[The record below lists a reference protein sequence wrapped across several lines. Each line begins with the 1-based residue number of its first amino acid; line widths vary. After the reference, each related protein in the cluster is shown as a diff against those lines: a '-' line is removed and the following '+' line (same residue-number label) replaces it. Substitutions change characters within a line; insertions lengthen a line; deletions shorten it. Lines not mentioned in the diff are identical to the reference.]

1 MLRPGR
7 THLNRSVL
15 HRFDIRVV
23 QISSDRWH
31 GCQIF
36 GNTEN
41 EVVQVTR
48 MVEDYAK
55 NGVTGLA
62 NISSTL
68 PYPQIEWK
76 IDVDKQ
82 KAAQL
87 GVNISDVG
95 AIVQMLTNGFK
106 AGEYRPDDSR
116 DEVEI
121 RVRFKRD
128 ERSLTGIDDLKVPSP
143 FNFPSLK
150 VPS

>member
-1 MLRPGR
+1 
-7 THLNRSVL
+7 
-15 HRFDIRVV
+15 
-23 QISSDRWH
+23 
-31 GCQIF
+31 
-36 GNTEN
+36 
-41 EVVQVTR
+41 

-62 NISSTL
+62 NVSSTL
-68 PYPQIEWK
+68 PHPQIEWK

-128 ERSLTGIDDLKVPSP
+128 ERSLTGIDDLKVPPQEDKYPSVHLSKLFQKKIDSP
-143 FNFPSLK
+143 L
-150 VPS
+150 

>member
-1 MLRPGR
+1 MANIPGII
-7 THLNRSVL
+7 VE
-15 HRFDIRVV
+15 
-23 QISSDRWH
+23 ISEQE
-31 GCQIF
+31 GGPAFENPIEIGIF
-36 GNTEN
+36 GNTED

-48 MVEDYAK
+48 MVEEYAK

-62 NISSTL
+62 NKFNTTL
-68 PYPQIEWK
+68 PQIEWK
-76 IDVDKQ
+76 VDVDKQ

-121 RVRFKRD
+121 RVGFKRD
-128 ERSLTGIDDLKVPSP
+128 ERSLTGIDDLKV
-143 FNFPSLK
+143 LLTRTDTYQLIY
-150 VPS
+150 

>member
-1 MLRPGR
+1 MANIPGII
-7 THLNRSVL
+7 VE
-15 HRFDIRVV
+15 
-23 QISSDRWH
+23 ISEQE
-31 GCQIF
+31 GGPAFENPIEIGIF

-41 EVVQVTR
+41 EVVRVTR

-62 NISSTL
+62 NVSSTL
-68 PYPQIEWK
+68 PHPQIEWK

-87 GVNISDVG
+87 GVNISDDC
-95 AIVQMLTNGFK
+95 AIVQMITNGIK
-106 AGEYRPDDSR
+106 SCENRPDDSR

-128 ERSLTGIDDLKVPSP
+128 ERSLTGIDDLKVPS
-143 FNFPSLK
+143 SR
-150 VPS
+150 

>member
-1 MLRPGR
+1 
-7 THLNRSVL
+7 
-15 HRFDIRVV
+15 
-23 QISSDRWH
+23 
-31 GCQIF
+31 
-36 GNTEN
+36 
-41 EVVQVTR
+41 

-62 NISSTL
+62 NVSSTL
-68 PYPQIEWK
+68 PHPQIEWK

-128 ERSLTGIDDLKVPSP
+128 ERSLTGIDDLKVPSSRGQIP
-143 FNFPSLK
+143 ISSFIKIIPKENRQSVVRRNGKFFHEIGAAGSDKDILIDEK
-150 VPS
+150 